1 MSLRLTDMVRLARIA
16 IKDKVVDI
24 STLRESGGTYASGK
38 TSSSIRGFREIKN
51 RLEELTIE
59 QKNVLAYSDLVA
71 QKQVAFLS
79 ICKNYSFIK
88 DFTVDVLRE
97 KVLVFNYQI
106 HESDFKAFI
115 DSRLMLHPELE
126 QFSEITMKKAKQV
139 MFRIFEQSGVINN
152 AVERVIQPQILQ
164 SEVVK
169 AIIDDDPEWLKIFLI
184 PDRDIEQLKQL
195 YGYYSKKV

>member
-16 IKDKVVDI
+16 IKDKVEDI

-59 QKNVLAYSDLVA
+59 QKNVLANSDLVA

-88 DFTVDVLRE
+88 DFAVDILRE
-97 KVLVFNYQI
+97 KALVFNYQI
-106 HESDFKAFI
+106 HESDYKTFI
-115 DSRLMLHPELE
+115 DSRLILHPELE
-126 QFSEITMKKAKQV
+126 QFSETTMKKAKQV

-169 AIIDDDPEWLKIFLI
+169 AIINDDPEWLKIFLI
-184 PDRDIEQLKQL
+184 PDRDIEQLIQL
-195 YGYYSKKV
+195 YGHYSKKV